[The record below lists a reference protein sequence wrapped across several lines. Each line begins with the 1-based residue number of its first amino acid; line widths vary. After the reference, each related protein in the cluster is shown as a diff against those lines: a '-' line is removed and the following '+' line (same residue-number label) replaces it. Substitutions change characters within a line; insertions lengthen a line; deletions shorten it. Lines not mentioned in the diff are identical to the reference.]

1 MDVDEAWSDFADRIK
16 AAGELITGEDYPQDP
31 RLRAEGYR
39 YVARL
44 WAMAS
49 QLYLEFSSADHP
61 TFFRYGDDV
70 TTFGATNVD
79 NQYLRTFVDPAGSY
93 RISGDVAGSKEILFS
108 VQDGEFLYG
117 KTAVLAECS
126 VHDLDVGDD
135 GRMELFLGGP
145 ERERNWLPLGDD
157 AVYINIRQFVAD
169 WEHDTIAELF
179 IERLDDV
186 GPSPSVTPESIAAAL
201 DSVARWVEVSVPL
214 WNSFAKMVADA
225 TPSERAL
232 AAEQA
237 HRWGR
242 EHAARRHA
250 VGTSSPAQALLIELE
265 QPETTYWS
273 FQTYMP
279 GWMQPLDFPNR
290 VTSLNDAQVHVDDDG
305 KDPHRPRPRGPGRAE
320 LARHHGPAGGSGHV
334 PLRPADEGS
343 GARGDAGRLSPT
355 SARTCRRRRRRSPQP
370 TGASS
375 SWPASGASPAASTGS
390 GVTTGRL
397 DGKVAIITGASSGLG
412 PVMGAMFVREGAK
425 VVLAARREALVQE
438 AAAAAGDGAI
448 GVRAD
453 VTNEDDV
460 AALVARAVEEF
471 GQVDVLCN
479 NAAAPGQDTWIW
491 EQTLENWNA
500 TIDIDVTAAMLCT
513 REVLRSSRC
522 SSAGPA

>member
-1 MDVDEAWSDFADRIK
+1 MDVDEAWTDFADRIK
-16 AAGELITGEDYPQDP
+16 AAGELITGEDFPQDP

-44 WAMAS
+44 WTMAS

-126 VHDLDVGDD
+126 VHDLDLGDD

-145 ERERNWLPLGDD
+145 ERDRNWLPLGDD
-157 AVYINIRQFVAD
+157 ATYINIRQFIAD

-186 GPSPSVTPESIAAAL
+186 GPNPTVTPDSIAAGL
-201 DSVARWVEVSVPL
+201 DAVARWVEVSVPL
-214 WNSFAKMVADA
+214 WNSFAKMVAESTPRNDLSPPNKPTGGADNMLHGA
-225 TPSERAL
+225 TQWHLEPGE
-232 AAEQA
+232 
-237 HRWGR
+237 
-242 EHAARRHA
+242 
-250 VGTSSPAQALLIELE
+250 ALLIELE

-305 KDPHRPRPRGPGRAE
+305 RIRIVLAHEDP
-320 LARHHGPAGGSGHV
+320 
-334 PLRPADEGS
+334 
-343 GARGDAGRLSPT
+343 
-355 SARTCRRRRRRSPQP
+355 
-370 TGASS
+370 
-375 SWPASGASPAASTGS
+375 
-390 GVTTGRL
+390 GVQNWLDTTGLPEGLVTYRYVRPT
-397 DGKVAIITGASSGLG
+397 KAPAPVATLVALADLRTHLPEST
-412 PVMGAMFVREGAK
+412 PVFTEADRRQQLVSRKHGV
-425 VVLAARREALVQE
+425 ARRFH
-438 AAAAAGDGAI
+438 
-448 GVRAD
+448 R
-453 VTNEDDV
+453 
-460 AALVARAVEEF
+460 
-471 GQVDVLCN
+471 
-479 NAAAPGQDTWIW
+479 
-491 EQTLENWNA
+491 
-500 TIDIDVTAAMLCT
+500 
-513 REVLRSSRC
+513 
-522 SSAGPA
+522 